1 MMTSADV
8 TATARD
14 AARWR
19 LSHSQPL
26 HDDDAGRLLATGR
39 LPATGSTA
47 AAAPR
52 APHGRLARII
62 DPLKLRAGRRPNSS
76 SGDLRPPPPPTL
88 VVTSSSPEEEEA
100 AMTSS
105 QRAGSRSAARA
116 RTRLSLSSAQM
127 QGSL

>member
-76 SGDLRPPPPPTL
+76 SGDLRPPPTL
-88 VVTSSSPEEEEA
+88 VVTSSSPEEA

>member
-76 SGDLRPPPPPTL
+76 SGDLRPPPTL